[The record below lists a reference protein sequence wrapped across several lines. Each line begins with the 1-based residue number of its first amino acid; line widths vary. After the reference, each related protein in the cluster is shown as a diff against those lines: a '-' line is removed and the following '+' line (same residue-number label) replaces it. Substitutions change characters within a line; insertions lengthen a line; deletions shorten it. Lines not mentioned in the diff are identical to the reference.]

1 MAFFGYNDAKTLV
14 GVDVAIYEYILAHE
28 TGVPFMHVRDLA
40 AGAHVS
46 NSSVMRFIRKMG
58 YSSFPE
64 FKVAFHKQSLDAS
77 PDLETGV
84 QLLTAETFPSTL
96 QRTLDLVAQTI
107 LTANNVVFTGTGS
120 SANVAE
126 YASRLTST
134 LGINSFP
141 VTDPYYPLI
150 PQLKQTTK
158 NVLITLSVSGQAAE
172 VLGMLRQF
180 QNDPATTLISI
191 TGHRDSPI
199 AMISTYALT
208 YHTTEHRI
216 HGHYDLTSQLP
227 AMTIVEALARTIR
240 RQAQLPHH

>member
-14 GVDVAIYEYILAHE
+14 GVDVAIYDYILTHE
-28 TGVPFMHVRDLA
+28 SRIPLMHVRDLA
-40 AGAHVS
+40 TGAHVS
-46 NSSVMRFIRKMG
+46 NSSVMRFVQKMG

-64 FKVAFHKQSLDAS
+64 FKIACHKQSLETS
-77 PDLETGV
+77 SDLETGV

-96 QRTLDLVAQTI
+96 QRDLDLVAQTV
-107 LTANNVVFTGTGS
+107 LAANNVIFTGTGS

-150 PQLKQTTK
+150 PQLKQTSK

-180 QNDPATTLISI
+180 QNDATTTLISI

-199 AMISTYALT
+199 AKLSSTVLT
-208 YHTTEHRI
+208 YHTTERRI